1 MTWWIW
7 MVLGLGLAAVEI
19 LTPGGF
25 FVIFFGVA
33 AIVVGALSGLGLA
46 GPPWFQ
52 WLLFSVLAIVSL
64 LFFREPLLRK
74 IERSQRKEPVDMLEG
89 EIAVAQEEIAVGSIG
104 KVELRGSSWSARNE
118 SERAIH
124 KSERC
129 RVHKVEGLTLGV
141 RPEGVRE

>member
-7 MVLGLGLAAVEI
+7 MVLGLGLAAAEI

-25 FVIFFGVA
+25 FIIFFGVA

-46 GPPWFQ
+46 GPPWFE

-64 LFFREPLLRK
+64 LLFRKPLLRK
-74 IERSQRKEPVDMLEG
+74 IERSQRKDTVDLLEG
-89 EIAVAQEEIAVGSIG
+89 EAALALDEIPAGSIG

-118 SERAIH
+118 SERAIL
-124 KSERC
+124 KNERC
-129 RVHKVEGLTLGV
+129 RVHKVEGLMLSV

>member
-1 MTWWIW
+1 MSWWIW

-33 AIVVGALSGLGLA
+33 AIVVGVISGLGLG
-46 GPPWFQ
+46 GPPWFE
-52 WLLFSVLAIVSL
+52 WLLFSVIAIVSL
-64 LFFREPLLRK
+64 LLFRQPLLRK
-74 IERSQRKEPVDMLEG
+74 IERSQRKDTVDLLEG
-89 EIAVAQEEIAVGSIG
+89 EIAVALEDIARGSIG

-118 SERAIH
+118 SERTIG
-124 KSERC
+124 KGERS
-129 RVHKVEGLTLGV
+129 RVEKVEGLMLFV

>member
-1 MTWWIW
+1 
-7 MVLGLGLAAVEI
+7 MVLGLGLATVEI

-33 AIVVGALSGLGLA
+33 AIVVGSLSGLGFG

-52 WLLFSVLAIVSL
+52 WLLFSLIAIISL
-64 LFFREPLLRK
+64 LLFREPLLRK
-74 IERSQRKEPVDMLEG
+74 IERSQRKEPVDELEG
-89 EIAVAQEEIAVGSIG
+89 EIAVAQEEIAAGSIG

-118 SERAIH
+118 SERAIR